1 MGSCCCKEE
10 EPHVSNVPVVPQ
22 LTIVVEDNPPAIP
35 ISPKPKKVT
44 FFDLEPITKIALKLP
59 HGTNGVYYDKEF
71 LPCDINEWLANLYK
85 DSTWKKW
92 IIYNDDM
99 HHLGKPH
106 TGEKTHSDGKTHS
119 TGGHCKG
126 ILAWNDTYLSWLVH
140 SAPNFPREFTGNTIS
155 PLEHAEHMYGQSFFY
170 IMRPATAE
178 FVQKAIQ
185 QLHCMNAH
193 YLEAT
198 HSHTKTETLI
208 FSPTI
213 THIAKSPQ
221 DMTDL
226 YSHYLPMYDTDWYV
240 ETWKRGSPI
249 KSPWLQVKDITD
261 LCINNIHYKE
271 TQDHSKWAV
280 SNQYYFIGDLNR
292 MASQAKRGGGGFL
305 VKDPE
310 IARAFRA
317 LIVQSIPSPVAD
329 HTILSNIQQT

>member
-10 EPHVSNVPVVPQ
+10 TPLAPVVPITPVVPQ

-35 ISPKPKKVT
+35 ISPKPKKVS

-71 LPCDINEWLANLYK
+71 IPCDINEWLTNLYK
-85 DSTWKKW
+85 DSTWKEW

-99 HHLGKPH
+99 HHVG
-106 TGEKTHSDGKTHS
+106 GKTHS

-126 ILAWNDTYLSWLVH
+126 ILAWNDTHLSWLVH
-140 SAPNFPREFTGNTIS
+140 SVPNFPREFTGSTIS
-155 PLEHAEHMYGQSFFY
+155 PLEHSEHIYGQSFFY
-170 IMRPATAE
+170 IMRPSTPE
-178 FVQKAIQ
+178 FVNKAIE
-185 QLHCMNAH
+185 QLHCMKAH
-193 YLEAT
+193 STETAP
-198 HSHTKTETLI
+198 HSSKTETLI

-221 DMTDL
+221 DETDI
-226 YSHYLPMYDTDWYV
+226 YSHYLTMYDSDWYA

-261 LCINNIHYKE
+261 LCINKIYYKE
-271 TQDHSKWAV
+271 SQDHSKWAV

-292 MASQAKRGGGGFL
+292 MTSQAKRGGGGFL

-310 IARAFRA
+310 IAKAFRA
-317 LIVQSIPSPVAD
+317 LIVQSIPSRVED
-329 HTILSNIQQT
+329 RTILSYIQKT